1 MKDLEKMFDKAI
13 EIVKECVN
21 GVEIRPINRPIS
33 INTRAKTRWGC
44 CKYRSYTGDCTIEI
58 SSRILGDDVPDDATM
73 GTIIH
78 EILHACKGCKGHGA
92 QWKRYANA
100 VNRKYPQYNITRT
113 CGADEFGLSDEQDKF
128 RQKYAIKCVACGH
141 IHYSS
146 KLSKSIQHPEK
157 YQCKCGGQL
166 IRIDVK
172 DIKAEV
178 VAPTPSLSGHQMC
191 LMDFI

>member
-21 GVEIRPINRPIS
+21 GVEIRPINRPIT

-44 CKYRSYTGDCTIEI
+44 CKYKSTAGACTIEI
-58 SSRILGDDVPDDATM
+58 SSRILSDDVPDDATM

-100 VNRKYPQYNITRT
+100 VNKKYPQYNITRT
-113 CGADEFGLSDEQDKF
+113 SGAEAFGLSDEQNEF
-128 RQKYAIKCVACGH
+128 RHKYAIKCMVCGH

-146 KLSKSIQHPEK
+146 KFSKSIQHPEL
-157 YQCKCGGQL
+157 YRCKCGGSL
-166 IRIDVK
+166 KRID
-172 DIKAEV
+172 IKEIDAV
-178 VAPTPSLSGHQMC
+178 VAPAPPLVGQMC
-191 LMDFI
+191 LMDIV